1 MRRFLVLRLLSALVL
16 VSGLFA
22 AVLLCAK
29 VIRREQAEIRATS
42 EAHARRIALHLQ
54 NGVLAALEPLERLGQ
69 WWLTQGKPAAPEDW
83 ASDGRLFLSQSP
95 GLREALWVDLDGRQ
109 RWYARPGAT
118 PNENRVKAEDRVL
131 REIDAVRSGMRLG
144 ISEPFASGWTQSAIY
159 VCFPIVRAGRLR
171 GYVLGLYDAGEL
183 LQSVARG
190 ATLQEQFIKV
200 LAGGSQIYASGV
212 NEPRGAQ
219 TASAVIP
226 VANQAWTLNL
236 SVPLHYFREFRDL
249 ILAVIG
255 VVGALIYS
263 FIVLLAL
270 SHRWSSSLQRVNTA
284 LEREVERR
292 GRAEAEVRDLNRDLS
307 RKVADFET
315 LLDVIPIGIAVA
327 NEPDCR
333 TVRVNP
339 ALANMLGMP
348 GAVNIPGSGPDQARM
363 PYRITR
369 NGREILAGHLP
380 MEVASVTGKSV
391 LGEEDQIVRADGTV
405 LEVLSFAAPLFDEN
419 SQVRGVLNAYVDISE
434 RKQLEQRLQRAERRK
449 SLGAMAAGI
458 AHDFNNLLTT
468 IIGQASLASEELPAQ
483 SDARDHLAASLDA
496 AVHASSLIQKVL
508 AYTGHSPHTL
518 RPMDLEETIR
528 NVAPWLSTLTAPK
541 AVIEFDIAPQLP
553 ELLADAHELRQV
565 LQNLVLNAAEATVE
579 EGGVIRIL
587 VDRCTLSGAEPH
599 LTLADDSFRAGSYV
613 RVEVKDQGAG
623 MPAEIA
629 ERAFDPFFSTK
640 FLGRGLGLAEVLGIM
655 RAHKGAVRLNTS
667 PGKGTSIQL
676 FFPAYERAS
685 LKLPI
690 DQPVSVSQAK

>member
-1 MRRFLVLRLLSALVL
+1 MRRFLVLRVLSALVL

-29 VIRREQAEIRATS
+29 VIRREQAEIRTS
-42 EAHARRIALHLQ
+42 TEAHAGRIALQLQ
-54 NGVLAALEPLERLGQ
+54 TGVLAALEPLERLGQ

-95 GLREALWVDLDGRQ
+95 GLREALWVDPDGRQ
-109 RWYARPGAT
+109 RWSARPGAT
-118 PNENRVKAEDRVL
+118 PNETRAKADDRVL
-131 REIDAVRSGMRLG
+131 RQIDAVRNGKRLE
-144 ISEPFASGWTQSAIY
+144 ISEVFASSSTSSGIY

-200 LAGGSQIYASGV
+200 LANGQQIYASSSA
-212 NEPRGAQ
+212 EPRGAQ
-219 TASAVIP
+219 TASAAIS
-226 VANQAWTLNL
+226 VANQTWGLNL

-270 SHRWSSSLQRVNTA
+270 SHRWSSALQRVNTA

-327 NEPDCR
+327 NDPDCR
-333 TVRVNP
+333 TLRVNP
-339 ALANMLGMP
+339 ALANMLGVP

-363 PYRITR
+363 PFRIKR
-369 NGREILAGHLP
+369 NGREILPGQLP
-380 MEVASVTGKSV
+380 MQVASVTGKSV

-405 LEVLSFAAPLFDEN
+405 VEVLSFAAPLFDEN

-434 RKQLEQRLQRAERRK
+434 RKRLEQRLQRAERRK

-468 IIGQASLASEELPAQ
+468 IIGQASLASEQLPPA
-483 SDARDHLAASLDA
+483 SETRNHLAASLDA
-496 AVHASSLIQKVL
+496 AHHASSLIQKVL

-518 RPMDLEETIR
+518 RPMDPAETIR
-528 NVAPWLSTLTAPK
+528 DVAPWLTAL
-541 AVIEFDIAPQLP
+541 IAPIAIHFNVLSELP
-553 ELLADAHELRQV
+553 ELLADAHEVRQV

-579 EGGVIRIL
+579 EGAVIQIV
-587 VDRCTLSGAEPH
+587 VDICTLTGSEPH
-599 LTLADDSFRAGSYV
+599 LTLADDSFRPGPYV
-613 RVEVKDQGAG
+613 RIEVKDHGAG
-623 MPAEIA
+623 MPADIA

-655 RAHKGAVRLNTS
+655 RAHKGAVRLTTA
-667 PGKGTSIQL
+667 PGMGTSIQL
-676 FFPAYERAS
+676 FFPAYERPYAKVPEQQS
-685 LKLPI
+685 LT
-690 DQPVSVSQAK
+690 VSQGQ